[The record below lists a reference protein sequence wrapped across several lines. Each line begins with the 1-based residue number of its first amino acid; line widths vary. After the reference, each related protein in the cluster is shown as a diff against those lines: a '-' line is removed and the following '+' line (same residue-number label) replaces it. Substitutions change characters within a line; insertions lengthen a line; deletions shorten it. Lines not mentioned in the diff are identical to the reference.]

1 MEDSRYLLI
10 DTMTGKRIF
19 VSTDELQTIYWLA
32 ENAAKGRQDD
42 AKTSATNNQLPKMQ
56 RHNGSGAD

>member
-32 ENAAKGRQDD
+32 EKAAKGEQHD
-42 AKTSATNNQLPKMQ
+42 AKASAANYQLPKMQ
-56 RHNGSGAD
+56 WNNGGGAD

>member
-32 ENAAKGRQDD
+32 ENAAKGEQNDEK
-42 AKTSATNNQLPKMQ
+42 ASAA
-56 RHNGSGAD
+56 NGYRRDCKRLESR

>member
-1 MEDSRYLLI
+1 MEDSRYMLI

-32 ENAAKGRQDD
+32 EKAAKGERHD
-42 AKTSATNNQLPKMQ
+42 AKASAANNQLPQMQ
-56 RHNGSGAD
+56 RHNGGGTD